1 MKKNIEDCEING
13 LDIIKS
19 LKLRKWD
26 WNTEKD
32 MSSTDIGL
40 VADELEEVYPDLISR
55 QKLDGWEHCVSEGE
69 EDLKTIPSESK
80 ITLTLVKAI
89 QEQQQMIDA
98 YERRIA
104 SLEAKLSD
112 L

>member
-1 MKKNIEDCEING
+1 
-13 LDIIKS
+13 
-19 LKLRKWD
+19 
-26 WNTEKD
+26 

-40 VADELEEVYPDLISR
+40 VADELEEVYADLISR
-55 QKLDGWEHCVSEGE
+55 QKLDGWEPCVSDGE

-98 YERRIA
+98 YEEELHHLKQNYRIYD
-104 SLEAKLSD
+104 K
-112 L
+112 